1 MGVLT
6 GVTARAWHRVSVK
19 KLHTPRM
26 FAEGKDG
33 EKGWLGSAGGLVHT
47 AVFKMENQ
55 QGLPV
60 ETGNSAQ
67 RYVAAWVGGF

>member
-1 MGVLT
+1 M
-6 GVTARAWHRVSVK
+6 
-19 KLHTPRM
+19 
-26 FAEGKDG
+26 
-33 EKGWLGSAGGLVHT
+33 HT

-67 RYVAAWVGGF
+67 RYVAAWVGGGLGENRYVYIHG